1 MMYPYMT
8 LADGTEIC
16 HTQVFD
22 ENGERRVEIYFEKP
36 VDGGFKSARCQL
48 PSYTW
53 LIRDGYT
60 EEEMDMLEQIV
71 RNNAHLFYKYGES
84 GGILSA

>member
-8 LADGTEIC
+8 LADGTAVC
-16 HTQVFD
+16 HTQVFE
-22 ENGERRVEIYFEKP
+22 ENGERRVEVHFELP
-36 VDGGFKSARCQL
+36 VDGGFHTARCQL

-53 LIRDGYT
+53 LIQEGFS
-60 EEEMDMLEQIV
+60 EQEMNNLEQLV